1 MFGTNEIVGQKFF
14 KDAPA
19 ESLYVTSMF
28 FTLQGEG
35 PYGGLPA
42 LFVRLTK
49 CNLACS
55 FCFVPCT
62 QVTMAD
68 GTQKRIDQVKIGDM
82 ILSMNEDNG
91 EFEPKRVTKTY
102 QSITDKLVRVITNF
116 GTVHCTPEHPFRT
129 PHGWVNANELE
140 VNDTIISYNKEYAL
154 HSRLVQEIQ
163 TLSPIEITNYN
174 NIDLDECIVH
184 NLEVEDNH
192 TYIANSNVVHNC
204 DTFFDAGDWMTFD
217 ELGEKMHNTI
227 CKYWEDRNLD
237 IPQWAFSMNEGM
249 DYPGIVLVITG
260 GEPTLQK
267 NLTAFLERQVPLFKG
282 VQIES
287 NGTVNLEIPEGV
299 TLVCSPKCA
308 EKNNVATKYLAPT
321 KQILERADCLKF
333 VMSADQNSPYAEV
346 PSWAH
351 EWKLKTGKEIY
362 VSPMNIY
369 NDLPHRAKLL
379 RAGDKEITIEERS
392 TVDEVIS
399 FWEPGLLNMP
409 ANQIN
414 HEYAAK
420 YCMDYGFRLNLQ
432 VHLYASLA

>member
-14 KDAPA
+14 KDAPPEA
-19 ESLYVTSMF
+19 LYITSMF

-35 PYGGLPA
+35 PYGGKPA
-42 LFVRLTK
+42 LFARLAK

-55 FCFVPCT
+55 F
-62 QVTMAD
+62 
-68 GTQKRIDQVKIGDM
+68 
-82 ILSMNEDNG
+82 
-91 EFEPKRVTKTY
+91 
-102 QSITDKLVRVITNF
+102 
-116 GTVHCTPEHPFRT
+116 
-129 PHGWVNANELE
+129 
-140 VNDTIISYNKEYAL
+140 
-154 HSRLVQEIQ
+154 
-163 TLSPIEITNYN
+163 
-174 NIDLDECIVH
+174 
-184 NLEVEDNH
+184 
-192 TYIANSNVVHNC
+192 C
-204 DTFFDAGDWMTFD
+204 DTFFDAGDWMTY
-217 ELGEKMHNTI
+217 EAIETKMYHTI
-227 CKYWEDRNLD
+227 CDYFNTQGLPAPLWAVSEDGGPKY
-237 IPQWAFSMNEGM
+237 SGV
-249 DYPGIVLVITG
+249 VLVITG

-267 NLTAFLERQVPLFKG
+267 NLTKFLERQVGEFAA

-308 EKNNVATKYLAPT
+308 EKEGKATKYLAPT

-333 VMSADQNSPYAEV
+333 VMSADKDSPYNEV
-346 PSWAH
+346 PAWAH
-351 EWKLKTGKEIY
+351 EWREKTGGEIY

-369 NDLPHRAKLL
+369 NDIPHKAKVIRLEKQ
-379 RAGDKEITIEERS
+379 GSITIDERS

-420 YCMDYGFRLNLQ
+420 YCMTYGFRLNLQ